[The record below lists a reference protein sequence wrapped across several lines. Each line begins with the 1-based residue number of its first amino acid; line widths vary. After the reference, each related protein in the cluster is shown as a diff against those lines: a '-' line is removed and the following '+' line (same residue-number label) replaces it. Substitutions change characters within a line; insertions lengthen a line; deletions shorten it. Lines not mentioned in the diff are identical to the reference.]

1 MPKRG
6 VSESIGAK
14 TYVEIAGGQPTVVFA
29 ALTTWRVRLL
39 ELIARRRILILFCA
53 GREYS

>member
-14 TYVEIAGGQPTVVFA
+14 PYVEIAGGQPTVVFA
-29 ALTTWRVRLL
+29 ALTTWQVRLF
-39 ELIARRRILILFCA
+39 ELIARRRILVLFCA
-53 GREYS
+53 GREYL